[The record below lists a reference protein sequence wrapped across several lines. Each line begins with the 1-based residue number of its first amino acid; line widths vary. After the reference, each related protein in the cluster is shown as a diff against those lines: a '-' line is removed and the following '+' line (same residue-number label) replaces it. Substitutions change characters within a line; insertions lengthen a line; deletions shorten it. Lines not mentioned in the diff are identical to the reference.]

1 VSPVTFAS
9 LLADRLDPPDHP
21 VFDTLGYTPTP
32 KQQLFHDATEFDVL
46 FGGSLGGGKSVALLM
61 HAIRACVQCPGLRV
75 GAFRR
80 SYPELK
86 ESLLAELAQR
96 DFARAVGA
104 RWNGTEYDLRFPNG
118 ALLMFRYAET
128 VRDATVRQGGQYQ
141 LLVFDERTLTPPEV
155 VSFLESRLR
164 TGRAE
169 VPVLGI
175 RSSANPGGPGH
186 GAVRARYV
194 DATEYGKRIVVDKRG
209 RSVRFIRS
217 SMEDNPH
224 LNEEYKADLLN
235 LPEEQRKAL
244 RDGDWGAFAGQ
255 MFRELSRDRHVIDP
269 ITLPASWRRYNGVDW
284 GYTAPWC
291 VLWAA
296 ADEDGRVWVYREIYQ
311 TQVGEAA
318 QAQAILDAESDDEH
332 IVARFADD
340 AMWATRGDAR
350 PIADVYAE
358 NGVYLTPAGKGA
370 GSRVIGWQR
379 VHSYLGEGPAC
390 PHHRAQGWATCPRM
404 HIFSTCPNLFREL
417 QDLPHATKGNPE
429 DADTAA
435 SDHAADSARY
445 LLTNLGTG
453 PEFTLFEDDKPERDD
468 TAVVPSMVI
477 VPRYTDQLWVTDE
490 DGDTLQRGMV
500 TQSPFS

>member
-1 VSPVTFAS
+1 MPSAFAS
-9 LLADRLDPPDHP
+9 LLADRLDPPDQP
-21 VFDTLGYTPTP
+21 VFDALGYVPTP
-32 KQQLFHDATEFDVL
+32 KQQLFHDAIEFDVL
-46 FGGSLGGGKSVALLM
+46 FGGSLGGGKSCALLM
-61 HAIRACVQCPGLRV
+61 HAIRACVHYPGLRV

-80 SYPELK
+80 SYPELE

-96 DFARAVGA
+96 EFARALGA
-104 RWNGTEYDLRFPNG
+104 SWNGTTHDLRFRNG
-118 ALLMFRYAET
+118 AIIMFRYAET
-128 VRDATVRQGGQYQ
+128 VVDATRRQGGQYQ
-141 LLVFDERTLTPPEV
+141 LLVFDERTLTPPLV
-155 VSFLESRLR
+155 VTYLETRLR
-164 TGRAE
+164 TGLAA

-186 GAVRARYV
+186 GAVRAKYV
-194 DATEYGKRIVVDKRG
+194 DATDYGRAVVTDKRG
-209 RSVRFIRS
+209 RTVRFIRS
-217 SMEDNPH
+217 SMLDNPH
-224 LNEEYKADLLN
+224 LNEEYKADLAL
-235 LPEEQRKAL
+235 LPEEQRKAM

-269 ITLPASWRRYNGVDW
+269 IALPASWRRYNGVDW

-296 ADEDGRVWVYREIYQ
+296 VDEDGRVWVYREIYQ
-311 TQVGEAA
+311 TQVGETA
-318 QAQAILDAESDDEH
+318 QAQAILDAESDGEH

-358 NGVYLTPAGKGA
+358 TGVYLTPAGKGA

-379 VHSYLGEGPAC
+379 VHSYLGEAPAC

-453 PEFTLFEDDKPERDD
+453 PVFTLFEDDTKPVPDV
-468 TAVVPSMVI
+468 AVVPPLVI
-477 VPRYTDQLWVTDE
+477 VPQYTDRLWVTDE
-490 DGDTLQRGMV
+490 DEDTPQRGLV
-500 TQSPFS
+500 IQSPY